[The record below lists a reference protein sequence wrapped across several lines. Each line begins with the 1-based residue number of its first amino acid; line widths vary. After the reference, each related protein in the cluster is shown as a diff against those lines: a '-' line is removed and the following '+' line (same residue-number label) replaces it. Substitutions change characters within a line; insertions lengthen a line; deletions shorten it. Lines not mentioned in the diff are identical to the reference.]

1 MSAEARVPQDH
12 PLWPV
17 RRIVD
22 DALRRLSPRFER
34 LYVRWGQPWIA
45 PEKPLRALL
54 LQILYTIRSGG
65 SSSSSSSTTSR
76 VPLRVSVVVQDGDRP
91 RQRTTPSQ
99 VTPKRVV
106 EAVSNVHRS
115 QEALCISDAGA
126 GDQI

>member
-1 MSAEARVPQDH
+1 MTPCG
-12 PLWPV
+12 
-17 RRIVD
+17 
-22 DALRRLSPRFER
+22 RLSPPFER
-34 LYVRWGQPWIA
+34 LCV
-45 PEKPLRALL
+45 PLGPAVDRLGEAAARAGAA
-54 LQILYTIRSGG
+54 ILCAIRSGG
-65 SSSSSSSTTSR
+65 SSSSSFSTTSR